1 MHATEVGGRLKPIP
15 DCYIKIGGEVIYFDN
30 LPDLSDSK
38 SASYNDESVIGRA
51 APIKTYANSDNR
63 SISCAINLFIQA
75 PGDAEKNLRTL
86 RVIQSAVYP
95 RTGGGAP
102 YFPPTVCQIK
112 CGKLLSNQPL
122 CCVLKDYS
130 VKYPTDVP
138 WDEAT
143 LCPYRLEISLSLEA
157 VYAGSSLPNDQLIL
171 KDNPLGR

>member
-1 MHATEVGGRLKPIP
+1 MHATEHSGRLRVLP
-15 DCYIKIGGEVIYFDN
+15 DCWIRIGAEMVLLDN

-38 SASYNDESVIGRA
+38 GASYNDESVIGRA
-51 APIKTYANSDNR
+51 APIKTYTNSDNR
-63 SISCAINLFIQA
+63 SISCSINLFIQS

-95 RTGGGAP
+95 RTGNP
-102 YFPPTVCQIK
+102 YYPPPVCQIK
-112 CGKLLSNQPL
+112 CGKLLSNTPL

-143 LCPYRLEISLSLEA
+143 MCPYRLEISMTFEA
-157 VYAGSSLPNDQLIL
+157 VYAGANLPNSESIL
-171 KDNPLGR
+171 EDSP